1 MARCDQSPLTSGSIY
16 RDRNLNDLGVLADLS
31 KVYPQQAVS
40 KRGRDNLEVRGKG
53 KAAREGAGRNSLMKV
68 GSSIAR
74 GLSFPT
80 NAQFPVTDGH
90 RQIFRRK
97 AGHRNRDAHGA
108 VFELLYVQWWKG
120 FG

>member
-16 RDRNLNDLGVLADLS
+16 RDRNLNDLGFLADLS

-53 KAAREGAGRNSLMKV
+53 EASREGAGCNSLV
-68 GSSIAR
+68 QIGLSIAG
-74 GLSFPT
+74 GLAFPT
-80 NAQFPVTDGH
+80 NAQFPVTH
-90 RQIFRRK
+90 SHSQIFRCK
-97 AGHRNRDAHGA
+97 ACHRNRDANGA

-120 FG
+120 VH